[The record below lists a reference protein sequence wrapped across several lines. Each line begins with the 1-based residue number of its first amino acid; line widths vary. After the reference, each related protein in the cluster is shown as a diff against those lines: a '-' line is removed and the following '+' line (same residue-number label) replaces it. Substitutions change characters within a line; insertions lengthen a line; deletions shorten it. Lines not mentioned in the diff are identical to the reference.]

1 MRTRSIETVLL
12 MGALAGA
19 AEISVA
25 PRPIRETS
33 LAVVSSDEA
42 TRRFIRTAVRH
53 TVDARRRGQVSGR

>member
-1 MRTRSIETVLL
+1 

-19 AEISVA
+19 AEISGA